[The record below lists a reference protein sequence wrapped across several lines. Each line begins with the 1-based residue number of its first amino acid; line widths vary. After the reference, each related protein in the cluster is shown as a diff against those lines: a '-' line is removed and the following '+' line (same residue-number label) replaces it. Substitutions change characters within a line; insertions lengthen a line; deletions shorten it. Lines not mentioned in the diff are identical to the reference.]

1 MARPSRAHEKRAELI
16 AAARQAV
23 LKRGIADLR
32 LRDVAEQADMST
44 GSVLYYF
51 PALSDLLREVQR
63 EAVERF
69 CVDRERAAQAEP
81 DPRRRLL
88 GMIRTGLPTST
99 DDELCVLLLE
109 LGTHARRDPAY
120 SAQYIRLY
128 ERQVALYSSILEAGA
143 ATGVF
148 TLTRDATTIARSL
161 VVLEDG
167 LSLHL
172 TMAVPTLDHGQ
183 AERLLLAYAADSTG
197 CDLEG
202 FDAST

>member
-23 LKRGIADLR
+23 LRRGIADLR
-32 LRDVAEQADMST
+32 LRDVAEQAEMST

-51 PALSDLLREVQR
+51 PALTDLLREVQR

-69 CVDRERAAQAEP
+69 CVDREQAARAEP
-81 DPRRRLL
+81 DPRHRLR

-128 ERQVALYSSILEAGA
+128 ERQVALYASILEAGA

-172 TMAVPTLDHGQ
+172 TMAVPTLEPGQ
-183 AERLLLAYAADSTG
+183 AERLLLAYAADATG

-202 FDAST
+202 PDAST

>member
-1 MARPSRAHEKRAELI
+1 MARPSRAHERRAELV
-16 AAARQAV
+16 AAARQA
-23 LKRGIADLR
+23 LLRRGIADLR

-51 PALSDLLREVQR
+51 PALTDLLREVQR

-69 CVDRERAAQAEP
+69 CVDREEAARSEP

-88 GMIRTGLPTST
+88 GMIRAGLPTGS

-109 LGTHARRDPAY
+109 LGTYARRDPAY
-120 SAQYIRLY
+120 SAQHILLC
-128 ERQVALYSSILEAGA
+128 ERQVALYAAILEAGA

-148 TLTRDATTIARSL
+148 TLTRDAGAIARSF
-161 VVLEDG
+161 VMLEDG
-167 LSLHL
+167 LGLHI
-172 TMAVPTLDHGQ
+172 TQAVPTLDRDQ
-183 AERLLLAYAADSTG
+183 AERLLVAYAADTTG

-202 FDAST
+202 LDEH